1 MNEYLIYKILTTAVI
16 ASLYFY
22 WKFKSS
28 SNESTY
34 SEPRET
40 DDGKY
45 AIPKPNE
52 IDVNEQETGC
62 EEVRIDPKFKDD
74 DKTVQR
80 LPDPKGT
87 PTIRP

>member
-28 SNESTY
+28 SNGSSY

-45 AIPKPNE
+45 AILKPNE
-52 IDVNEQETGC
+52 IDINEEETGC

-74 DKTVQR
+74 DKTLQR
-80 LPDPKGT
+80 LPDPKVT
-87 PTIRP
+87 PTERP